1 MSPQHADYSL
11 ALGVFSAVAGL
22 CVMLTVWY
30 AVKALWNSYRKSQLE
45 RLSRRQ

>member
-1 MSPQHADYSL
+1 MGPQHTDYSL
-11 ALGVFSAVAGL
+11 ALGMFIAAAGL

-30 AVKALWNSYRKSQLE
+30 AAKALWNSRRKSQLE